1 MMNTQSLHTLKYP
14 VMIGICYMFISCG
27 IFKRTS
33 TPMMYSEYKN
43 MYTLDKLYDPT
54 DTIKLLFSHQGNYEL
69 AIRTPSGEFFYMV
82 YNPAIPTIPQGKP
95 VVSYKEFSTTRQ
107 LNIPISTFKANP
119 HDTKYKGNQLVFK
132 KSGTY
137 TLMLGKNLSTDDGTP
152 VEQLQIKVDLNVKT
166 RA

>member
-1 MMNTQSLHTLKYP
+1 VY
-14 VMIGICYMFISCG
+14 
-27 IFKRTS
+27 KRQ
-33 TPMMYSEYKN
+33 
-43 MYTLDKLYDPT
+43 DRLYDQN
-54 DTIKLLFSHQGNYEL
+54 DTIKIVFAHQGNHEF
-69 AIRTPSGEFFYMV
+69 AIRTPSGEFFYVV

-95 VVSYKEFSTTRQ
+95 VVSYKDFASTKE
-107 LNIPISTFKANP
+107 LKIPIASFKANP

-152 VEQLQIKVDLNVKT
+152 YEELKIKVDLNAKK